1 MSDVSNDNKL
11 NRILLTSLVVII
23 IFILILLVVIAAYPT
38 VFAPPATITP
48 TITQTYTATA
58 TFTETPSIT
67 PTPSITNT
75 PRPTLTPS
83 ITPTPTR
90 TSTPTLTPTPTGP
103 PTLTPAAPWKNSSN
117 YLLRD
122 WTAEEADRLILL
134 LNDYPNTLP
143 EAERGSDYSNYNQ
156 AFAYAAFAQR
166 EALLRF
172 PDAEQATAWRWGL
185 AYNLAR
191 MGEDEAGTQYAQVIA
206 EGLNKGKTNLNGLV
220 RWFHQTEPRL
230 KLKLTRLPLLAGYL
244 SAHLLEVEGNGSAF
258 ILLLE
263 SSRAFQAY
271 SLFSQF
277 DYNQPPTSTTSTP
290 AAPPSLA
297 PIPDL
302 VAFFSDITGDKI
314 PEIIIYQT
322 NPTQYKELAL
332 PRIFTLSELPPEE
345 LIFDPAN
352 SSFEVGMEY
361 QNRWLEVSQIDEN
374 NDLAFQTSV
383 FPLCKVNIKIQYH
396 WNGASFTLAKSNFD
410 TKPSDESMP
419 FCHYIVDHAANV
431 WGPAAAIEIMEIL
444 LPYWPPP
451 TMDDGKAS
459 PLDSLDEW
467 HFRLG
472 VYHALIG
479 DSELAH
485 QYLVKAATSPSL
497 PASRWITPAKNFL
510 MEYQQDQDIY
520 RACTAIETCNASLA
534 LQRLIERLPGSEYQS
549 IIEYLW
555 KSGVTL
561 RANGYFDFDGDGQKD
576 IWFTV
581 RHRPTDK
588 LELWILMPYLGNIAG
603 LNLGTMDINKP
614 SLIYYDPENY
624 PNVVILYGTMAIKV
638 ERSPKTEQP
647 YVTYPDLP
655 LEYPDRFSE
664 GVDRALQALM
674 AGGNVTSIR
683 QQLLDL
689 KKYPGLLC
697 AKTWSCDTYYYLLG
711 LTSEMLGDKYS
722 AIENYHRLWQDYS
735 KSPYTTMARLK
746 LKDIGIHATFT
757 PTISLT
763 PTVTSTAAFSPQPT
777 AGVTSITTPTQPA
790 GAGTP
795 IAPTST
801 VTSAGYPGYT
811 EIPTYNPYP

>member
-277 DYNQPPTSTTSTP
+277 DYNQTPTTTTSTP
-290 AAPPSLA
+290 TAPPSLV

-396 WNGASFTLAKSNFD
+396 WNGASFTLAKSN
-410 TKPSDESMP
+410 
-419 FCHYIVDHAANV
+419 
-431 WGPAAAIEIMEIL
+431 
-444 LPYWPPP
+444 
-451 TMDDGKAS
+451 
-459 PLDSLDEW
+459 
-467 HFRLG
+467 
-472 VYHALIG
+472 
-479 DSELAH
+479 
-485 QYLVKAATSPSL
+485 
-497 PASRWITPAKNFL
+497 
-510 MEYQQDQDIY
+510 
-520 RACTAIETCNASLA
+520 
-534 LQRLIERLPGSEYQS
+534 
-549 IIEYLW
+549 
-555 KSGVTL
+555 
-561 RANGYFDFDGDGQKD
+561 
-576 IWFTV
+576 
-581 RHRPTDK
+581 
-588 LELWILMPYLGNIAG
+588 
-603 LNLGTMDINKP
+603 
-614 SLIYYDPENY
+614 
-624 PNVVILYGTMAIKV
+624 
-638 ERSPKTEQP
+638 
-647 YVTYPDLP
+647 
-655 LEYPDRFSE
+655 
-664 GVDRALQALM
+664 
-674 AGGNVTSIR
+674 
-683 QQLLDL
+683 
-689 KKYPGLLC
+689 
-697 AKTWSCDTYYYLLG
+697 
-711 LTSEMLGDKYS
+711 
-722 AIENYHRLWQDYS
+722 
-735 KSPYTTMARLK
+735 
-746 LKDIGIHATFT
+746 
-757 PTISLT
+757 
-763 PTVTSTAAFSPQPT
+763 
-777 AGVTSITTPTQPA
+777 
-790 GAGTP
+790 
-795 IAPTST
+795 
-801 VTSAGYPGYT
+801 
-811 EIPTYNPYP
+811 